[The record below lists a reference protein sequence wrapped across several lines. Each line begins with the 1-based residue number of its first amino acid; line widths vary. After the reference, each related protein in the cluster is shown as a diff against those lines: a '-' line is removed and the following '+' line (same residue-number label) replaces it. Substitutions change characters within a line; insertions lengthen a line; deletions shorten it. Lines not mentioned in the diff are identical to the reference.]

1 MDYVRYCL
9 ASNLRLRRSILQSV
23 SGRASPIWQIS
34 RQVLSPIWR
43 RGEIFPY
50 EQAIL
55 KISSALKIE
64 PWKLFLDPQKQDM
77 FFTRDEVFQWWKD
90 SRERLL
96 GLSPKQAEEKS
107 DSSLARTK
115 PRLKIDKLC
124 SAF

>member
-9 ASNLRLRRSILQSV
+9 ASNLRLRRSILQMSQEEL
-23 SGRASPIWQIS
+23 AHLAN
-34 RQVLSPIWR
+34 LSPGFIANLETGR
-43 RGEIFPY
+43 NFPSSK
-50 EQAIL
+50 AIL

-77 FFTRDEVFQWWKD
+77 FFTRDEVFQWLED

-107 DSSLARTK
+107 DSEPGQDET
-115 PRLKIDKLC
+115 PTQD
-124 SAF
+124 